1 MRIQRSAATTVAA
14 IVFASGISSGGVRA
28 DSAADFY
35 KGKQVTMLVGV
46 GLGSSYGTHS
56 RLYTEALKR
65 YLPGKPNIVVQSMPG
80 AGSAKM
86 VNYLYNVA
94 PKDGTVYGFPFKYV
108 AVNQALGL
116 SGLKYDANKFSYIGS
131 FGPIN
136 STVSLWSATSPA
148 KTLEEA
154 RKHTVV
160 MGSSGKSSETFIT
173 PTLMNNL
180 LGTKFKIVTGYK
192 GAAPIQ
198 LAMERGEVHGIAAS
212 WDSLK
217 AGKPDW
223 MRDKKVVL
231 IAQSGTKRNW
241 DLPNLPTLLDLAQT
255 PEQKEI
261 LGFFARGNAVGWL
274 TMLPPGVPADRVAA
288 MRKAFDDVMK
298 DAKYQAEIK
307 KRGMDISPISG
318 QEVQQLIKETLAVS
332 PATMKKIKA
341 AMGG

>member
-1 MRIQRSAATTVAA
+1 MRNQRKTAAVAA
-14 IVFASGISSGGVRA
+14 AIFLSGGFSLSGVRA
-28 DSAADFY
+28 DPVADFY
-35 KGKQVTMLVGV
+35 KDRPVTMLVGV
-46 GLGSSYGTHS
+46 GLGSSYGAHS
-56 RLYTEALKR
+56 RMFANSLKKH
-65 YLPGKPNIVVQSMPG
+65 LPGNPNIVVQSMPG

-94 PKDGTVYGFPFKYV
+94 PKDGTYFGFPFKYV

-116 SGLKYDANKFSYIGS
+116 KGLKYDANKLNYIGS
-131 FGPIN
+131 LGPIN
-136 STVSLWSATSPA
+136 STVSLWRATSPA

-154 RKHTVV
+154 RKHPVI

-173 PTLMNNL
+173 PTLMNSL

-192 GAAPIQ
+192 GAAPVQ

-217 AGKPDW
+217 AGKPEW
-223 MRDKKVVL
+223 LRENKVAL
-231 IAQSGTKRNW
+231 IAQSGTRRNW
-241 DLPNLPTLLDLAQT
+241 DLPDLPTLLDLAQT

-274 TMLPPGVPADRVAA
+274 MMLPPDVPADRVAA
-288 MRKAFDDVMK
+288 MRAAFDGVMK
-298 DAKYQAEIK
+298 DPEYQHEIK
-307 KRGMDISPISG
+307 KRKMDTAPITG
-318 QEVQQLIKETLAVS
+318 AAVQQLIKETLAVS